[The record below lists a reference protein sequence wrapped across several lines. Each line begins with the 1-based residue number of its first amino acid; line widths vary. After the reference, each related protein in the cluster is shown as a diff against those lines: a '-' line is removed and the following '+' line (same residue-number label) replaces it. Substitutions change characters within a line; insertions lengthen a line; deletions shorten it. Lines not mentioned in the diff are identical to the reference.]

1 LIPEPIFLNPVLK
14 NYIWGG
20 TKLHELFDKESDTP
34 NVAESWELSCNTD
47 GLSTII
53 NNGSDKGLPLT
64 ERKCHGNSLQKYR
77 KHSAYKAY

>member
-47 GLSTII
+47 GLSTISMAKKMSWELFAKI
-53 NNGSDKGLPLT
+53 
-64 ERKCHGNSLQKYR
+64 QKAFR
-77 KHSAYKAY
+77 L